1 MLRFPVIWG
10 QAEGWD
16 SLLEGVVW
24 HYWCTHTHT
33 QTHTH
38 YEIKG
43 NKEKAN
49 KHRDFKQLSS
59 DKKKPILSSVQLVS
73 HVQLVVTPWTA
84 ECQAF
89 VSITNPPELAQTHVH
104 QVSDAIQPS
113 HPTVPFSTC
122 LQPFPASV
130 FSSESV
136 LHIRWPKYWS
146 FSFNI
151 SPSSEHSGQISFR
164 IDWFEFPAVQGLS
177 RVFSKTT
184 VKEHQFFGAQLSLWS
199 NPHIHTWPLEKQ

>member
-1 MLRFPVIWG
+1 MYDTTD
-10 QAEGWD
+10 A
-16 SLLEGVVW
+16 
-24 HYWCTHTHT
+24 HTHT
-33 QTHTH
+33 LTHTH

-122 LQPFPASV
+122 LQPFPAS
-130 FSSESV
+130 ESFLV
-136 LHIRWPKYWS
+136 S
-146 FSFNI
+146 
-151 SPSSEHSGQISFR
+151 
-164 IDWFEFPAVQGLS
+164 
-177 RVFSKTT
+177 
-184 VKEHQFFGAQLSLWS
+184 QFFASGGQSTGVSASTSALPVNIQGRFPLGLTGLNSLQSRDSQESSLKPQLKSINSLVLNFLYDPTLIS
-199 NPHIHTWPLEKQ
+199 IHDHWKNNSFD